1 MAELAGKRAL
11 VTGAANGIG
20 REIAAVLVE
29 QGASVMLVDIQDDL
43 VAKEADALGQPSVAA
58 DVTKSDDV
66 KAAVDAAVAA
76 FGGLDIIVP
85 VAGVEQI
92 HPLLNQPLDGW
103 TKLWNVNVTGLLL
116 CLQHGGPALIAAGGG
131 SIVTM
136 SSIQGLRSAALVGAY
151 GASKAA
157 VISMTRTA
165 AVELRD
171 SNVRVNAVAP
181 GFIDTPMA
189 HRCVPVINDMV
200 GADITPMVMQ
210 SQGRMGTAREVAEVV
225 AFLAS
230 DRASFVTGQV
240 LAVDNGYSVR
250 VG

>member
-43 VAKEADALGQPSVAA
+43 VAKEAAALGQPSIAA
-58 DVTKSDDV
+58 DVTNSESV
-66 KAAVDAAVAA
+66 KAAVDAAVEA
-76 FGGLDIIVP
+76 FGGLDILVP
-85 VAGVEQI
+85 VAGVLDI
-92 HPLLNQPLDGW
+92 HPLLTQPLDSW
-103 TKLWNVNVTGLLL
+103 NRTLNVNVTGLLL
-116 CLQHGGPALIAAGGG
+116 CLQHAVPAMIAGGG
-131 SIVTM
+131 GSVVCM

-157 VISMTRTA
+157 VISLTRTA
-165 AVELRD
+165 SVELRD
-171 SNVRVNAVAP
+171 SNIRINAVCP
-181 GFIDTPMA
+181 GFIDAPMA
-189 HRCVPVINDMV
+189 HRAVPVINEMV
-200 GADITPMVMQ
+200 GTDITPMVMQ
-210 SQGRMGTAREVAEVV
+210 AQGRLGTPREVAEVV

-240 LAVDNGYSVR
+240 LAIDNGYSVR

>member
-43 VAKEADALGQPSVAA
+43 VAKEAEALGQKSIAA
-58 DVTKSDDV
+58 DVTKPEDV
-66 KAAVDAAVAA
+66 KQAVDATVEA
-76 FGGLDIIVP
+76 FGGLDIMVP
-85 VAGVEQI
+85 VAGVLDI
-92 HPLLNQPLDGW
+92 HPLLTQPLDSW
-103 TKLWNVNVTGLLL
+103 NRTLNVNVTGLLN
-116 CLQHGGPALIAAGGG
+116 CLQQGVPAMVTAGGG

-157 VISMTRTA
+157 VISLTRTA
-165 AVELRD
+165 SVELRD
-171 SNVRVNAVAP
+171 SNVRINAVCP
-181 GFIDTPMA
+181 GFIDAPMA
-189 HRCVPVINDMV
+189 HRAVPVINEMV

-210 SQGRMGTAREVAEVV
+210 AQGRLGTPREVAEVV

-240 LAVDNGYSVR
+240 LAIDNGYSVR

>member
-1 MAELAGKRAL
+1 MDTKRAL

-29 QGASVMLVDIQDDL
+29 QGARVMLVDIEEEAA
-43 VAKEADALGQPSVAA
+43 AKEAASLGQASIRA
-58 DVTKSDDV
+58 DVTNPDDV
-66 KAAVDAAVAA
+66 KAAVDAAVTA
-76 FGGLDIIVP
+76 FGGLDVIVP

-92 HPLLNQPLDGW
+92 HPLVNQPLDGW
-103 TKLWNVNVTGLLL
+103 ARLWNVNVTGLLL
-116 CLQHGGPALIAAGGG
+116 CLQHGAPALIASGGG
-131 SIVTM
+131 AIVTM

-157 VISMTRTA
+157 VISLTRTA
-165 AVELRD
+165 AIELRD
-171 SNVRVNAVAP
+171 SNIRVNSVCP

-189 HRCVPVINDMV
+189 QRCVPVINDIV

-210 SQGRMGTAREVAEVV
+210 AQGRMGTAREVAEVV
-225 AFLAS
+225 TFLAS
-230 DRASFVTGQV
+230 DRASFVTGQI
-240 LAVDNGYSVR
+240 LAIDNGYSVR

>member
-29 QGASVMLVDIQDDL
+29 QGANVMLVDIQDDL
-43 VAKEADALGQPSVAA
+43 VAKEADALGQSSIAA
-58 DVTKSDDV
+58 DVTKPEAV
-66 KAAVDAAVAA
+66 KRAVDATVEAY
-76 FGGLDIIVP
+76 GGLDIMVP
-85 VAGVEQI
+85 VAGVLDI
-92 HPLLNQPLDGW
+92 HPLLTQPLDSW
-103 TKLWNVNVTGLLL
+103 NRTLNVNVTGLLN
-116 CLQHGGPALIAAGGG
+116 CLQQGVPAMIAGGGG

-157 VISMTRTA
+157 VISLTRTA
-165 AVELRD
+165 SVELRD
-171 SNVRVNAVAP
+171 SNIRINAVCP
-181 GFIDTPMA
+181 GFIDAPMA
-189 HRCVPVINDMV
+189 HRAVPVINEMV

-210 SQGRMGTAREVAEVV
+210 SQGRLGTPREVAEVV

-240 LAVDNGYSVR
+240 LAIDNGYSVR